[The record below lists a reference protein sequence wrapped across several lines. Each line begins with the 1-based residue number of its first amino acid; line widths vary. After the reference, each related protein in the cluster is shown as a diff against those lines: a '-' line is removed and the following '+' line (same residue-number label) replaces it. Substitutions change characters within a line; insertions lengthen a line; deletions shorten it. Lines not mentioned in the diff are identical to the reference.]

1 MLSLIIAKPT
11 SAPVRASCTAHGWG
25 IARCSSSAS
34 SKISSIELRYWSW
47 PGPRCRP
54 MTAARSPGLTMS
66 RNSTVAIAA
75 SSRKVCLCKPCSRA
89 AGGRLPARDAGLT
102 DATWPGWIPE
112 EALDMD
118 VGKLLMKVSDDLSVR
133 RAFGTAYEK
142 DDMLIIPVALVTGGG
157 GGGMGRPRH
166 DDQAAGPGSPPGESP
181 AGDDTTP
188 RDPERTD
195 AGGGFG
201 GLVLPSGA
209 YVVKDGQVRW
219 VPAVDVTVVVLASLG
234 LVRVLARTWG
244 RSRRRRGGRS

>member
-1 MLSLIIAKPT
+1 
-11 SAPVRASCTAHGWG
+11 
-25 IARCSSSAS
+25 
-34 SKISSIELRYWSW
+34 
-47 PGPRCRP
+47 
-54 MTAARSPGLTMS
+54 
-66 RNSTVAIAA
+66 
-75 SSRKVCLCKPCSRA
+75 
-89 AGGRLPARDAGLT
+89 
-102 DATWPGWIPE
+102 
-112 EALDMD
+112 MD
-118 VGKLLMKVSDDLSVR
+118 VGKLLMKASDDLSVR

-188 RDPERTD
+188 QDPERTD

-219 VPAVDVTVVVLASLG
+219 VPAVDVTIVVLASLG
-234 LVRVLARTWG
+234 LVRVLARTWS
-244 RSRRRRGGRS
+244 RSRRRRSSRS